1 MTTIGDQDVDQSV
14 TPQQEAKTQENETQ
28 GSDEYRDETTTK
40 TQKKN
45 PVQGAR
51 STGEEQG
58 WVSHWIGTTPVRH
71 NSTPLQWPNQR
82 P

>member
-14 TPQQEAKTQENETQ
+14 TPQQEAKIEIQD
-28 GSDEYRDETTTK
+28 SDESRDKTTTK
-40 TQKKN
+40 AQKKN

-71 NSTPLQWPNQR
+71 KPTPIQRPNQR